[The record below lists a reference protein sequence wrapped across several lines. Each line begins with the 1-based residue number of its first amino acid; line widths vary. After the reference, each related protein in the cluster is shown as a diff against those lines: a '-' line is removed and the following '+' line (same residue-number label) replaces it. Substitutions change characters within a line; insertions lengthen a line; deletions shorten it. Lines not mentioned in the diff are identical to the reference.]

1 MISFYSRMLNLFI
14 YFTTSFIPRMIV
26 FMFYTIYL
34 FRKNNM
40 NIYQSNHSL
49 KNIHELVN
57 ELIEKSIFK
66 NLNSTNNELF
76 MLKWNIGF
84 AIFIYLLITII

>member
-1 MISFYSRMLNLFI
+1 MLNLFI
-14 YFTTSFIPRMIV
+14 YFISSFIPRLIV

-40 NIYQSNHSL
+40 NVYQSNHSL
-49 KNIHELVN
+49 NNIHELVN
-57 ELIEKSIFK
+57 ESIEKSMFK

-76 MLKWNIGF
+76 MLKWNIGL

>member
-1 MISFYSRMLNLFI
+1 MINLFI
-14 YFTTSFIPRMIV
+14 YFITSFIPRMIV

-34 FRKNNM
+34 FRKNSM
-40 NIYQSNHSL
+40 NIYQSNYSF

-57 ELIEKSIFK
+57 QLIEKSIFK

>member
-1 MISFYSRMLNLFI
+1 MINLFI
-14 YFTTSFIPRMIV
+14 YFITSFIPRMIV

-34 FRKNNM
+34 FRKNSM
-40 NIYQSNHSL
+40 NIYQSNYSF

-66 NLNSTNNELF
+66 NLNSTSNELF

>member
-14 YFTTSFIPRMIV
+14 YFITSFIPRMIV

-40 NIYQSNHSL
+40 NIYQSNHSF